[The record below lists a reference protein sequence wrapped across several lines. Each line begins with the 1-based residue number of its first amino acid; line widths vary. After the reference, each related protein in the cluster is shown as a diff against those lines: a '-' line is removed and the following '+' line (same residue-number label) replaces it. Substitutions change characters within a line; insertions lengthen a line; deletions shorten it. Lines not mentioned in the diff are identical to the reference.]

1 MLECI
6 VVFLGVLLDQLSKLW
21 VVDAMYQSS
30 MAVWPGVFGF
40 TYVENTGAA
49 FGVLGKSTLVL
60 TVVSA
65 LAMVVLC
72 FVLVK
77 FRKELSKFGR
87 VGLALIIAGGLGNLI
102 DRVFL
107 GYVVDFI
114 NLEFMQ
120 FAVFNVA
127 DICAT
132 VGTICLLIAI
142 IFGERKK
149 GKGELSADGERDG
162 QISGAADQG
171 GEAAGA
177 AGKAEDTHSEAPEPP
192 AAQADAAGSQAGED
206 GAADRGHGA

>member
-1 MLECI
+1 MI
-6 VVFLGVLLDQLSKLW
+6 DKLIEGIKQTKD
-21 VVDAMYQSS
+21 VYKRQ
-30 MAVWPGVFGF
+30 VWPGAFGF

-120 FAVFNVA
+120 FAVFNV
-127 DICAT
+127 DVYKRQEVYMET
-132 VGTICLLIAI
+132 LELPM
-142 IFGERKK
+142 ER
-149 GKGELSADGERDG
+149 
-162 QISGAADQG
+162 
-171 GEAAGA
+171 
-177 AGKAEDTHSEAPEPP
+177 
-192 AAQADAAGSQAGED
+192 
-206 GAADRGHGA
+206 

>member
-132 VGTICLLIAI
+132 VGTVCLLIAI

-149 GKGELSADGERDG
+149 GKRGVVRRWRTRWANIRRRRPRRRSGGCGWESRGYARRSA
-162 QISGAADQG
+162 
-171 GEAAGA
+171 
-177 AGKAEDTHSEAPEPP
+177 
-192 AAQADAAGSQAGED
+192 
-206 GAADRGHGA
+206 